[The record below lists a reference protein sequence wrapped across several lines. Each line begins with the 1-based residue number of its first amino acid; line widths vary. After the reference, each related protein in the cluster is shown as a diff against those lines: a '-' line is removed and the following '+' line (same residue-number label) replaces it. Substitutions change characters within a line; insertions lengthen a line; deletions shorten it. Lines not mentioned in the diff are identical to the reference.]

1 MKRLIV
7 VRIYIE
13 RERERERE
21 RKRITELLGLE
32 GTSGILKSTSLLY
45 AGLPAAKS
53 ST

>member
-21 RKRITELLGLE
+21 KENHRIAWVGRDFRDPEVNL
-32 GTSGILKSTSLLY
+32 SAVCRVASC
-45 AGLPAAKS
+45 
-53 ST
+53 